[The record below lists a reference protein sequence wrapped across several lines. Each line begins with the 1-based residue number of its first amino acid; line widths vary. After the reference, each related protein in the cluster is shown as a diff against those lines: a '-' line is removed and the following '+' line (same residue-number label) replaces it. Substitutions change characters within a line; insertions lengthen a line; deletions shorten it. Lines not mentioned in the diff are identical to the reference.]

1 LTRLSR
7 RFGLVRWLLPAL
19 AALLTTPLTAPNGGA
34 TAFAADG
41 NTVPAVD
48 GRAAVALFFSSA
60 AGITGAIPL
69 TALRQEGTRLFA
81 ALCAREGL
89 EPVDAAA
96 WEPLQQRLRLRSPL
110 GFDRRLLD
118 AAVAELGATQVVIAQ
133 VSLYPGRLVA
143 TLRGIDTG
151 NGNVLWAGVAEAKVG
166 RDPDAAAWLAALQRA
181 GDELS
186 ARRVSGSDP
195 AGEPLLLLLL
205 PARVVDLD
213 PLAGEVVTIC
223 LLQRLLQSG
232 RWRLPD
238 PALVLGVLHDRGR
251 GAAALDSAGCRALRA
266 AFGVAPVAVTEVIGW
281 DPESAAGA
289 ASATESDPALR
300 PALPPFALTWRLV
313 DTRLVRL
320 LERAEVYAEAAAG
333 TGRFGAVR
341 SVSSLERY
349 RRAVER
355 LPSPSSL
362 RPEDS

>member
-1 LTRLSR
+1 LTRLPR
-7 RFGLVRWLLPAL
+7 RAGLGRWILPAL
-19 AALLTTPLTAPNGGA
+19 AALLTAPLTTPTGGA
-34 TAFAADG
+34 AVVAADSRD
-41 NTVPAVD
+41 TPAPG

-60 AGITGAIPL
+60 AGIAGSIPL

-89 EPVDAAA
+89 EPVATAA

-118 AAVAELGATQVVIAQ
+118 AAAAELGATQVVIAQ
-133 VSLYPGRLVA
+133 VSLHPGRLVA

-151 NGNVLWAGVAEAKVG
+151 DGNVLWAGVAEAKIG

-186 ARRVSGSDP
+186 ARRVPASGP
-195 AGEPLLLLLL
+195 AGEPLLLL

-238 PALVLGVLHDRGR
+238 PALVLGVLHARGR

-266 AFGVAPVAVTEVIGW
+266 AFGIAPVAVTEIIGW
-281 DPESAAGA
+281 DPESAAGS
-289 ASATESDPALR
+289 ASPAESGPALR

-313 DTRLVRL
+313 DTRQVRL

-333 TGRFGAVR
+333 TGWFGALR

-349 RRAVER
+349 RQAVER
-355 LPSPSSL
+355 LPSPSSPP
-362 RPEDS
+362 PEDS

>member
-1 LTRLSR
+1 
-7 RFGLVRWLLPAL
+7 LPAL
-19 AALLTTPLTAPNGGA
+19 AALLTTPIGGA
-34 TAFAADG
+34 TTFAADG
-41 NTVPAVD
+41 NTVPPAD

-89 EPVDAAA
+89 EPVAAAA

-118 AAVAELGATQVVIAQ
+118 AAAAELGATQVVIAQ
-133 VSLYPGRLVA
+133 VSLFPGRLVV

-151 NGNVLWAGVAEAKVG
+151 DGNVLWAGVAEAKVG

-181 GDELS
+181 GEELS
-186 ARRVSGSDP
+186 ARRVLASEP
-195 AGEPLLLLLL
+195 AGEPLLLL
-205 PARVVDLD
+205 PTRVVDLD

-251 GAAALDSAGCRALRA
+251 GAAALDSAGCQALRA

-281 DPESAAGA
+281 DSESATGA
-289 ASATESDPALR
+289 AAATESGPALR
-300 PALPPFALTWRLV
+300 PALSPFALTWRLV
-313 DTRLVRL
+313 DTRQARL
-320 LERAEVYAEAAAG
+320 LERAEIYAEAAAG
-333 TGRFGAVR
+333 TGWFGAAR

-349 RRAVER
+349 RQTVER
-355 LPSPSSL
+355 LPSPSSP

>member
-1 LTRLSR
+1 LTRLPR
-7 RFGLVRWLLPAL
+7 RSGPVRWLLPAL
-19 AALLTTPLTAPNGGA
+19 AALLTAPLTAPTGGA
-34 TAFAADG
+34 AVIAADG
-41 NTVPAVD
+41 STVPPAD

-81 ALCAREGL
+81 TLCAREGL

-186 ARRVSGSDP
+186 ARRVLASEP
-195 AGEPLLLLLL
+195 AGEPLLLL
-205 PARVVDLD
+205 PTRVVDLD

-232 RWRLPD
+232 HWRLPD

-251 GAAALDSAGCRALRA
+251 GAAALDSAGCQALRA

-281 DPESAAGA
+281 DPERAAGA
-289 ASATESDPALR
+289 ASATESGPALR
-300 PALPPFALTWRLV
+300 PALAPFALTWRLV
-313 DTRLVRL
+313 DTRQARL
-320 LERAEVYAEAAAG
+320 LERAEIYAEAAAG
-333 TGRFGAVR
+333 TGWFGALR

-349 RRAVER
+349 RQAVER
-355 LPSPSSL
+355 LPSPSSP